1 MFKYL
6 FLSLALVSCIVN
18 AGYQGKD
25 QSELARTADIIGNKF
40 YLYSDNLGPQ
50 FTTVEPVCHDRNQM
64 FVMPYD
70 ATGIVIGCWWKIGGQ
85 VFGYSPETGVTRFN
99 MDLLM
104 VNDNFTGQ
112 TPKGF

>member
-1 MFKYL
+1 MRYL
-6 FLSLALVSCIVN
+6 LILLALVSCLAT

-25 QSELARTADIIGNKF
+25 QTELARTTDILGNRFHLYADG
-40 YLYSDNLGPQ
+40 LGSQ
-50 FTTVEPVCHDRNQM
+50 FTLSEPVCHRRNQM

-70 ATGIVIGCWWKIGGQ
+70 ASGIVIGCWWKIGGQ
-85 VFGYSPETGVTRFN
+85 VFGYSADTGVTRFN